1 MPGRTA
7 NTVTNKQQMNHMHTF
22 ERQMKNNPSYPF
34 LILALCVVM
43 SCQDKGNGPQARPPI
58 ALPVVEVPLKTI
70 TSFIAYPASI
80 EGTINSAVRAKVS
93 GYITQ
98 VLVDEGEKVRKGQ
111 VLFKLETQSL
121 SQEAGAARANVNAAQ
136 VEVNKLKPLVEKGI
150 ISAVQLETAEARLAQ
165 AKANYNSITA
175 NIGYA
180 TIRSPIDGYIGAI
193 SYREGALVS
202 PADPKPLTTVS
213 DTDEVYAFFAMNE
226 KDYLNFV
233 QTTKGKTL
241 SEKIANFP
249 PVELQLVNGTL
260 YDHKGKIRTVT
271 GQVNT
276 ATGTVS
282 FRATFPN
289 PERILT
295 NGNSGSIRIPRRYEN
310 VPVVPEAS
318 TFEQQGRVYVYKVQG
333 DTLAVSAPI
342 TVLDRVE
349 NLAVIASGV
358 KGGEQ
363 IVAQG
368 VGKLRNATPIRPQ
381 LIPFDS
387 VANSVNA
394 VFK

>member
-1 MPGRTA
+1 M
-7 NTVTNKQQMNHMHTF
+7 TNKQQMKHMHIFKT
-22 ERQMKNNPSYPF
+22 QMKNNPRYLF
-34 LILALCVVM
+34 LALALCVLM
-43 SCQDKGNGPQARPPI
+43 SCQDKGNGPQGRPPL
-58 ALPVVEVPLKTI
+58 ALPVVEVPLRTV
-70 TSFIAYPASI
+70 TSFTAYPASI

-98 VLVDEGEKVRKGQ
+98 VLVDEGQKVRKGEI
-111 VLFKLETQSL
+111 LFKLETQSL
-121 SQEAGAARANVNAAQ
+121 SQEAGAARANVNVAQ

-150 ISAVQLETAEARLAQ
+150 ISPVQVETAEARLAQ

-180 TIRSPIDGYIGAI
+180 TIKSPIDGYIGAI
-193 SYREGALVS
+193 SYRQGALVS
-202 PADPKPLTTVS
+202 PADPKPLTTIS
-213 DTDEVYAFFAMNE
+213 DIDEVYAFFAMNE
-226 KDYLNFV
+226 KDYLNFI

-241 SEKIANFP
+241 SDKIRNFP
-249 PVELQLVNGTL
+249 PVELQLVNGTV
-260 YDHKGKIRTVT
+260 YDHKGKIETVT

-295 NGNSGSIRIPRRYEN
+295 NGNSGSIRIPKMYED
-310 VPVVPEAS
+310 VPVVPEAA

-333 DTLAVSAPI
+333 DTLAVSAPV
-342 TVLDRVE
+342 TVLDRVG
-349 NLAVIASGV
+349 NLAVIGSGI
-358 KGGEQ
+358 KGGEK

-368 VGKLRNATPIRPQ
+368 VGKVRNEMPIQPKAV
-381 LIPFDS
+381 PFDS

>member
-1 MPGRTA
+1 MA
-7 NTVTNKQQMNHMHTF
+7 ANKQQMKQTCILKT
-22 ERQMKNNPSYPF
+22 QMKNSPGF
-34 LILALCVVM
+34 VLFGLALVMLM
-43 SCQDKGNGPQARPPI
+43 SCQDKGSGPKGPPPA
-58 ALPVVEVPLKTI
+58 ALPVVEVPVKNI
-70 TSFIAYPASI
+70 TSFTAYPTSI

-98 VLVDEGEKVRKGQ
+98 VLVDEGQKVRKGEI
-111 VLFKLETQSL
+111 LFKLETQSL

-136 VEVNKLKPLVEKGI
+136 VEVDKLKPLVEKGI
-150 ISAVQLETAEARLAQ
+150 ISPVQLQTAEARLAQ

-193 SYREGALVS
+193 SYRQGALVS

-213 DTDEVYAFFAMNE
+213 DIDQVYAFFAMNE

-241 SEKIANFP
+241 SDKIRNFP
-249 PVELQLVNGTL
+249 PVELQLVNGTI
-260 YDHKGKIRTVT
+260 YDHKGKIETVT

-289 PERILT
+289 PERILA
-295 NGNSGSIRIPRRYEN
+295 NGNSGSIRIPKTYSD
-310 VPVVPEAS
+310 VPVVPEAA
-318 TFEQQGRVYVYKVQG
+318 TFEQQGRVYVYRVQG
-333 DTLAVSAPI
+333 DTLAVLAPV
-342 TVLDRVE
+342 TVIDRVD
-349 NLAVIASGV
+349 NLAVVGSGL
-358 KGGEQ
+358 KGGET

-368 VGKLRNATPIRPQ
+368 VGKLRNETPIRPQ
-381 LIPFDS
+381 PVAFDS
-387 VANSVNA
+387 IANSVNA